1 MAKRAEY
8 LGPEKRRPLVLD
20 AALSIFAE
28 GGFADASM
36 SAIAER
42 ASVSKAVLYDCFPGG
57 KQEIYYSLLDRGE
70 SIFMDHML
78 NVLDHTN
85 KLPLEEALREGFLA
99 FFSYA
104 EVNPLGF
111 RIIFGDPGTADPEI
125 GRRATRTRDLMVAK
139 MGERTKQILDAVGV
153 RMTPVSEVYNHAIV
167 AVFEECARWLLRE
180 PGLDRGVVVEALV
193 QWFMKGFERIIP
205 GDAWARSLPDAPPAL
220 SDQPAVASP

>member
-20 AALSIFAE
+20 AALAIFAE

-42 ASVSKAVLYDCFPGG
+42 AAVSKAVLYDCFPGG
-57 KQEIYYSLLDRGE
+57 KQEIYYALLDRGE
-70 SIFMDHML
+70 KVFLEHML
-78 NVLDHTN
+78 DVLDQTN
-85 KLPLEEALREGFLA
+85 RLPLEEALRQGFRA

-104 EVNPLGF
+104 DVNPLGF
-111 RIIFGDPGTADPEI
+111 RIIFGEPGTADPEI
-125 GRRATRTRDLMVAK
+125 GTRATRTRDLMVAK
-139 MGERTKQILDAVGV
+139 MGERTRQILDTAGV
-153 RMTPVSEVYNHAIV
+153 EMTPITEVYNHAIV

-180 PGLDRGVVVEALV
+180 PSLNRDVVVEAIV

-205 GDAWARSLPDAPPAL
+205 GDAWARPLP
-220 SDQPAVASP
+220 